1 MSDLLKRSIVAVV
14 LLGVLALMLIFG
26 GWIQVAV
33 FTFAAVVSVI
43 EMDRMFRNKGIRILT
58 PPLFIQAGLQ
68 TVLLM
73 LISEYGFPKFSLP
86 ALFIIVFL
94 YIVTER
100 ILNGKRTTEDF
111 IATLFVMVYPLLLI
125 MCFGLF
131 GFNRWDVSR
140 MALFMV
146 FAGPS
151 MADNN
156 AYLFGSKFG
165 KHKLCP
171 SISPHKTVEGY
182 IAGLIGGP
190 IGGLIVYF
198 MQKLWGFDIHWA
210 WLVGLG
216 LIGAVIGQFGDLLAS
231 TFKRWSGIKD
241 FGRIF
246 PGHGGVIDR
255 LDSAMVFAPF
265 VAFIFWYFIR

>member
-1 MSDLLKRSIVAVV
+1 MSDLGKRSIVAVG

-26 GWIQVAV
+26 GLVQVAV
-33 FTFAAVVSVI
+33 FTFAGVVAVI
-43 EMDRMFRNKGIRILT
+43 EMYRMFRNRDIHICRA
-58 PPLFIQAGLQ
+58 PLFAVAGLQ
-68 TVLLM
+68 LLIIFVE
-73 LISEYGFPKFSLP
+73 LEDLAPAYLFPLLYLT
-86 ALFIIVFL
+86 AFI
-94 YIVTER
+94 YIVSER
-100 ILNGKRTTEDF
+100 IINKKRTTVDF
-111 IATLFVMVYPLLLI
+111 IATLFTLVYPLLLI
-125 MCFGLF
+125 SCFGFF
-131 GFNRWDVSR
+131 GFGRTDVSR
-140 MALFMV
+140 AALFIV

-171 SISPHKTVEGY
+171 EISPHKSVEGY

-190 IGGLIVYF
+190 LGGLLVYF
-198 MQKLWGFDIHWA
+198 MQRLWGLDIHWA

-216 LIGAVIGQFGDLLAS
+216 FAGGFVGQFGDLIAS

-241 FGRIF
+241 FGNIF

-255 LDSAMVFAPF
+255 IDSVMVFAPI
-265 VAFIFWYFIR
+265 VALVFWYFIR

>member
-1 MSDLLKRSIVAVV
+1 MSNLGKRAIVAVC

-26 GWIQVAV
+26 GWIQAAV
-33 FTFAAVVSVI
+33 FTFGAVVSVL
-43 EMDRMFRNKGIRILT
+43 EMSRMFKNKGINICM
-58 PPLFIQAGLQ
+58 PPLIVQAGLQ
-68 TVLLM
+68 TVLLI
-73 LISEYGFPKFSLP
+73 LISEYGLPKFTLP
-86 ALFIIVFL
+86 ALFIIVVL

-100 ILNGKRTTEDF
+100 ILNRNRTTEDF
-111 IATLFVMVYPLLLI
+111 IATMFVMVYPLLFI

-131 GFNRWDVSR
+131 GFNRTDVSR
-140 MALFMV
+140 IALFMV

-156 AYLFGSKFG
+156 AYLFGSKLG

-171 SISPHKTVEGY
+171 SISPNKTVEGY

-190 IGGLIVYF
+190 IGGLLVYF
-198 MQKLWGFDIHWA
+198 MQKLWGFDVHWA

-216 LIGAVIGQFGDLLAS
+216 FLGAVIGQFGDLLAS

-241 FGRIF
+241 FGNLF
-246 PGHGGVIDR
+246 PGHGGVMDR
-255 LDSAMVFAPF
+255 IDSAMLFAPVIAF
-265 VAFIFWYFIR
+265 VFWYFIR